1 MNRELTYLFI
11 KNLEDEYKNNRQKI
25 VFTCALYHSLYKFYQ
40 PKSIIISG
48 MQAFY
53 NIIAIQ
59 VAKKNNVKTKFCVDG
74 YTPAFYKPDWFKNF
88 DNTDYL
94 HDEYYAFGQGM
105 SEIFTEYLSIDK
117 KSINIIQPP
126 IFDIYKSKKN
136 YNKNIK
142 KYDVMI
148 LAYTSNLLNPSV
160 VWDNQLFIESD
171 ILYVLN
177 KLNTKNIAIKF
188 KNGPKQFTAQ
198 QKRNLID
205 YKKIIK
211 KKYNLDIKKIN
222 VEFIHEKELNE
233 VIYDTKLLIGQ
244 ISTAIIE
251 SLHIQTPFII
261 YEPSISGTPKEI
273 IETSKIYSKENVAK
287 DIIELEDMILNKRS
301 SLEISKDLL

>member
-1 MNRELTYLFI
+1 M
-11 KNLEDEYKNNRQKI
+11 
-25 VFTCALYHSLYKFYQ
+25 
-40 PKSIIISG
+40 
-48 MQAFY
+48 
-53 NIIAIQ
+53 
-59 VAKKNNVKTKFCVDG
+59 
-74 YTPAFYKPDWFKNF
+74 
-88 DNTDYL
+88 
-94 HDEYYAFGQGM
+94 
-105 SEIFTEYLSIDK
+105 
-117 KSINIIQPP
+117 
-126 IFDIYKSKKN
+126 
-136 YNKNIK
+136 
-142 KYDVMI
+142 
-148 LAYTSNLLNPSV
+148 LNPSV

-171 ILYVLN
+171 ILYVLS

-188 KNGPKQFTAQ
+188 KNGPKQFTVQ

-211 KKYNLDIKKIN
+211 KKYNLDIKNIN

-251 SLHIQTPFII
+251 SLHIRTPFII

-287 DIIELEDMILNKRS
+287 DIIELEDMIMNKRS